1 MNGLYA
7 EAGPCF
13 ETPHGMT
20 NSLLEMLLQSQEPI
34 IQVFPAI
41 PDAWEEA
48 SFENLRAEGAFL
60 VSAARKSSK
69 TAVVIVKSEKGGV
82 TTIVTTIP
90 AVALNI
96 TSNMGKPN
104 YQLKVQNN
112 QSYITINT
120 KLGEAITIRDKNFP
134 TAAITP
140 VKSTSYDTQWWG
152 LQKIIRKVF

>member
-1 MNGLYA
+1 MGMRNHPILILIGRLLCRSKGLI
-7 EAGPCF
+7 GIR
-13 ETPHGMT
+13 
-20 NSLLEMLLQSQEPI
+20 L
-34 IQVFPAI
+34 
-41 PDAWEEA
+41 
-48 SFENLRAEGAFL
+48 
-60 VSAARKSSK
+60 
-69 TAVVIVKSEKGGV
+69 
-82 TTIVTTIP
+82 VTTIP

-112 QSYITINT
+112 QSYITITT

-152 LQKIIRKVF
+152 LQKNHKESILKKNRN